1 MPQILS
7 NKSSLAYAY
16 FANKWPLSLQLYQKT
31 SLQLTNVKSQEQK
44 QFWVK
49 IWSSGSGVGE
59 RRLSGKLSTQ
69 LSESTRTLFWLDHN
83 NRKLFGCIDECFGVS
98 TLSVWLLEILV
109 GFSQFLSFIWS
120 LTQPGDGMVSCIWE
134 TFGRDRF
141 HDCCWRKFKA
151 NKCWHEN
158 VRRGKP
164 FPNNCICSWT
174 VYIKRI
180 LSKVI

>member
-31 SLQLTNVKSQEQK
+31 WLQLTNVKSQEQK

-98 TLSVWLLEILV
+98 TFSVWLLEILV

-120 LTQPGDGMVSCIWE
+120 LTQPGDGMVSCISSQFLVDVWSWPIVRLSLTKIQIQKMLTWE
-134 TFGRDRF
+134 LSTSLKLLLFP
-141 HDCCWRKFKA
+141 DCLYKA
-151 NKCWHEN
+151 YTYLK
-158 VRRGKP
+158 
-164 FPNNCICSWT
+164 
-174 VYIKRI
+174 
-180 LSKVI
+180 